1 MDADSRPLAVAFA
14 FASDDESLTF
24 VTRKGLCEVSG
35 NAKEI
40 TEILKRCTG
49 QASVRDVAADAMM
62 YCDDVVTVLNKLE
75 EQQIVAESNHLYR
88 LFHQDVSNVSP
99 FRVVISPS
107 VMSSITDSGAS
118 SRPRLATRS
127 EGVSVL
133 DGPLSLRD
141 TTRTF
146 TGEALS
152 EDDLFFV
159 LERMYKT
166 KQNMAVPSPGSIYPT
181 SIYVVLLHT
190 IGSRDSGVYRYDHV
204 GGNLVHARALD
215 AAFLKFVLDGDYL
228 VDMGSVVLLLA
239 ADLAKI
245 AMKYANRGYYF
256 SLIEVGHIA
265 QNVQLVCA
273 ERDLGVLEYGAVL
286 NEMADRIV
294 RSNDKTEPTVLL
306 AMVLGV
312 KSSDPPKT
320 RFGTDHKTLWSLIEH
335 YVVDTSIITDVESD
349 ILTDGSYVMP
359 SHAAYCSYKAPDGES
374 NPRKGFAFAAD
385 HSRRLA
391 LVKAIAEAVE
401 RYYSGRVN
409 IGRVATIGQLR
420 TEKLFVVDPL
430 QISPYPDRRY
440 KSTREPDLVPYDSN
454 VERAWVEGVRLSTGE
469 PAFAMAEQVY
479 YPLDAS
485 LLPGGRKS
493 FKSNSTG
500 VAAGFGRS
508 DARERAIYELIER
521 DAFSIFWHAA
531 PAGQRVEIP
540 TLPADLY
547 ERVRRWEER
556 CAAIQVVDISNDS
569 IPVFLVIMRRRTF
582 PFFATG
588 CAARLDPAAAVAK
601 AFDEMESTALSW
613 TDAADDIDTSI
624 SEEEVQ
630 IPRDHGIYY
639 GAVWERSQFIDD
651 LILDLPSTP
660 FRAEPS
666 MHGLQDLASQYDV
679 VEVVLHEPEF
689 EGDFW
694 VVRNMSASLLML
706 SFGKGNEPTSHPR
719 IYDGGRSLRW
729 KDGAPLHFFP

>member
-14 FASDDESLTF
+14 FASDDEILTF
-24 VTRKGLCEVSG
+24 VTRKGLCEISG
-35 NAKEI
+35 NTKEI

-49 QASVRDVAADAMM
+49 QASVREVAADAMM
-62 YCDDVVTVLNKLE
+62 YCADVVTVLNMLE
-75 EQQIVAESNHLYR
+75 EHQIVAESNHLYR

-118 SRPRLATRS
+118 STPRLATRS
-127 EGVSVL
+127 DGVSAL

-141 TTRTF
+141 TTRSF

-152 EDDLFFV
+152 ENDLFFV
-159 LERMYKT
+159 LERTYKT

-181 SIYVVLLHT
+181 SIYVVLLHA
-190 IGSRDSGVYRYDHV
+190 IGSWDPGVYRYDHV
-204 GGNLVHARALD
+204 GGSLIHVRPLD
-215 AAFLKFVLDGDYL
+215 IAFLKFVLDGDYL
-228 VDMGSVVLLLA
+228 VDMGSVVLFLA

-245 AMKYANRGYYF
+245 TTKYANRGYYF

-265 QNVQLVCA
+265 QNIQLVCA

-294 RSNDKTEPTVLL
+294 RSNDETEPTVLL
-306 AMVLGV
+306 AMILGV
-312 KSSDPPKT
+312 KSSDPRET
-320 RFGTDHKTLWSLIEH
+320 RFGTDHKTLWNLIDH
-335 YVVDTSIITDVESD
+335 YVVGTGIITDVDSD
-349 ILTDGSYVMP
+349 VLTDGWYVMP
-359 SHAAYCSYKAPDGES
+359 SHAAYCSYKAPEGES

-385 HSRRLA
+385 YSRRLA
-391 LVKAIAEAVE
+391 LVKAMAEAVE
-401 RYYSGRVN
+401 RYYSGQVN
-409 IGRVATIGQLR
+409 IGRIATLEQLR
-420 TEKLFVVDPL
+420 AEKLFVLDPL

-440 KSTREPDLVPYDSN
+440 TSNRELDLVPYDDG
-454 VERAWVEGVRLSTGE
+454 VQRAWVEGVRLGTGE
-469 PAFAMAEQVY
+469 PAFALAEQVY
-479 YPLDAS
+479 YPLDPS

-521 DAFSIFWHAA
+521 DAFSIFWHAT
-531 PAGQRVEIP
+531 PSGLRVDIT
-540 TLPADLY
+540 TLPAHLY

-556 CAAIQVVDISNDS
+556 GAVIQVVDISNDS
-569 IPVFLVIMRRRTF
+569 IPVFLVIMRRSTF
-582 PFFATG
+582 PFFASG
-588 CAARLDPAAAVAK
+588 CAARLDPSSAVAK

-613 TDAADDIDTSI
+613 TDAVDDIDTSI

-651 LILDLPSTP
+651 LILNLPSTP
-660 FRAEPS
+660 FMAE
-666 MHGLQDLASQYDV
+666 ASKRELEDVARQYDI
-679 VEVVLHEPEF
+679 VEVVLHEPKF

-694 VVRNMSASLLML
+694 VIRSMSASLVML
-706 SFGKGNEPTSHPR
+706 SFGKGNEPTFHPR
-719 IYDGGRSLRW
+719 IYDDGRSLRW